1 MTMDIGIISTR
12 YAKTLLRFAEENKE
26 EDKVYR
32 EMQTLAESFRSVPAL
47 QQAMLNPVLTVSQK
61 ESLLSTAASGDD
73 KPTDSTRAFLH
84 LVAANKRAELMT
96 FIASTYVE
104 LYHKSK
110 HLIKGRLVVPVE
122 VSKAT
127 EQKLRKMVED
137 RTQSKVEFTTEV
149 DSSLGGGFILEYDT
163 YRLDA
168 SLRTQLA
175 ELRRALG

>member
-1 MTMDIGIISTR
+1 MDIGIISTR
-12 YAKTLLRFAEENKE
+12 YAKTLLLFATDNKE
-26 EDKVYR
+26 EDKVYK
-32 EMQTLAESFRSVPAL
+32 EMQTLAESFRRVSAL
-47 QQAMLNPVLTVSQK
+47 QQAMLNPVLTAAQK
-61 ESLLSTAASGDD
+61 ENLLATAVAGNSNPTASTL
-73 KPTDSTRAFLH
+73 AFLH
-84 LVAANKRAELMT
+84 LVAANKRADLMT

-110 HLIKGRLVVPVE
+110 HLVKGRLVVPVE

-137 RTQSKVEFTTEV
+137 RTRSKVEFSTEI
-149 DSSLGGGFILEYDT
+149 DESLGGGFVLEYDT